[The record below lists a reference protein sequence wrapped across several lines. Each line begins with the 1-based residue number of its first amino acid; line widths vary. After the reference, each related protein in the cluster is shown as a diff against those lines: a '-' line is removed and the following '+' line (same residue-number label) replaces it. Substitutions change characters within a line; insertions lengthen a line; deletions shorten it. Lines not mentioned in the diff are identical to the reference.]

1 MKKRIAI
8 LASGS
13 GTNAEAIIKYF
24 EQSKKGEIVLIASN
38 KSDAF
43 VLQRAE
49 KFGIPTVRF
58 NKTELISGDLT
69 NILKSVNID
78 WVVLAGFLLHIPGNL
93 TQAFPNQI
101 VNIHPAL
108 LPNYGGKGMYGMHV
122 HQAVKD
128 AGEPF
133 TGITIH
139 LVNEN
144 YDEGKI
150 IFQAAVQID
159 ETDSPEKIAEKV
171 HVLEHKYFPN
181 VIESLL

>member
-1 MKKRIAI
+1 MKKIAI

-13 GTNAEAIIKYF
+13 GTNAEKIMEYF
-24 EQSKKGEIVLIASN
+24 QHSPKGEIVLIAAN
-38 KSDAF
+38 KKDAY
-43 VLQRAE
+43 VLERAK
-49 KFGIPTVRF
+49 KFQVPTF
-58 NKTELISGDLT
+58 TFSKSGLDAGALTQKLQELQVDF
-69 NILKSVNID
+69 
-78 WVVLAGFLLHIPGNL
+78 VVLAGFLLKIPHHL
-93 TQAFPNQI
+93 IHSFPDRI
-101 VNIHPAL
+101 INIHPAL
-108 LPNYGGKGMYGMHV
+108 LPNYGGKGMYGNFV

-128 AGEPF
+128 SGDPF

-150 IFQAAVQID
+150 LFQASVPV
-159 ETDSPEKIAEKV
+159 EKTDTAEEIAKKV